1 MVKIICERVRTNDII
16 TSILLWFPRRLEFE
30 MWRRKKRK
38 KREKNEWMKRW
49 ETSEKKDF
57 NIRERSWMMD
67 GCRIPKHLKI
77 LLSYYFWRFRK
88 EYIYTDILSVSRNKI
103 FLILRVHIELFRN
116 VVKNICHDLSS
127 KYRVYIF

>member
-1 MVKIICERVRTNDII
+1 MKKKEKEEERKERMDET
-16 TSILLWFPRRLEFE
+16 LGL
-30 MWRRKKRK
+30 RKKILIFVK
-38 KREKNEWMKRW
+38 EA
-49 ETSEKKDF
+49 
-57 NIRERSWMMD
+57 MMD